1 MISKSFDSIGEE
13 AKEEETEP
21 LSMNRTKQDASQSLW
36 SQSPHQQLSTT
47 VSKEGQNGIPE
58 HTNGSSTSGSQPRPM
73 RQGGGTRKGSIE
85 SPTASKTAPIP
96 LMLEAMSLEGP
107 PIKTK
112 EIRKRALT
120 LGSKEAA
127 LKTSTHK
134 RLVPTVFKWM
144 VPSFMFEPK
153 SVWISGSF
161 NNWEKV
167 LMHGSK
173 THWVI
178 IIDLP
183 QGEHQYKFKVD
194 DKWFHNQKEPTMP
207 DGMGG
212 LNNVI
217 VVRKSD
223 FEVFEA
229 LDMDCRDVNAKKQST
244 ESEEFG
250 QVVPNFSHEVMMSG
264 RRSNPPI
271 LPPQLLQVMLNKD
284 TPLSCEPT
292 LLPLPNH
299 VMLNHM
305 YALSIRDKVMVM
317 STTQRFRKK
326 YVTTVLYRPV
336 N

>member
-1 MISKSFDSIGEE
+1 
-13 AKEEETEP
+13 
-21 LSMNRTKQDASQSLW
+21 
-36 SQSPHQQLSTT
+36 
-47 VSKEGQNGIPE
+47 
-58 HTNGSSTSGSQPRPM
+58 
-73 RQGGGTRKGSIE
+73 
-85 SPTASKTAPIP
+85 
-96 LMLEAMSLEGP
+96 MLDAMSLEGP
-107 PIKTK
+107 PMKTK

-120 LGSKEAA
+120 LGSKEAT

-134 RLVPTVFKWM
+134 RLVPTVFKWV

-153 SVWISGSF
+153 AVWISGSF

-183 QGEHQYKFKVD
+183 EGEHQYKFKVD
-194 DKWFHNQKEPTMP
+194 DKWFHNQKEPTVP

-244 ESEEFG
+244 KSEEFG